1 MLSDT
6 AFTQLCDELR
16 HALGPDAVSTDPADR
31 DRHAS
36 DWTGLRL
43 AEPRA
48 VIRPRATEGV
58 AAALKLCTAA
68 GQPVVVQGG
77 RTGLAGGASARE
89 GEVALSLDRLVG
101 VEAIDQA
108 ASTMTVKAGTTL
120 AAVQAAAEEA
130 GLFYAVDIGA
140 RGSCTIGGMIATN
153 AGGIRVIRYGMT
165 RLQVLGLEA
174 VLADGTLLSDMSGML
189 KNNTGFDLK
198 QLFIGAEG
206 ALGVVTRAV
215 LRLQPQPTAR
225 ATAWLVLA
233 DEDALIAALAAA
245 RTRLGSSLAAFEVMW
260 PDYLSAV
267 TARAPHYRCP
277 LSAPTTPAVLMDVF
291 GDDPTANEAALR
303 GRLEI
308 FLSDALEQ
316 GWLTDAVIAESLD
329 QARRLWAIRDEAP
342 AEWGAMFRS
351 SKSFD
356 VSIPISRMT
365 EAVRVLRNGLAEQ
378 VPEAIG
384 LFYGHLG
391 DANLHLVVG
400 FDTTVDKAAYEAVE
414 NLLYGT
420 VRAFSGSV
428 SAEHGIGVLKR
439 QWLGFTRSEAEI
451 ATMRRLK
458 AALDPSSILNP
469 GRVIEAGPTLAG
481 A

>member
-1 MLSDT
+1 MLSDS

-16 HALGPDAVSTDPADR
+16 HALGPDAVSTDPADCG
-31 DRHAS
+31 RHAG
-36 DWTGLRL
+36 DWSGLRL

-48 VIRPRATEGV
+48 VVRPRATEGV
-58 AAALKLCTAA
+58 AAAVRLCAAA
-68 GQPVVVQGG
+68 GQPLVVQGG
-77 RTGLAGGASARE
+77 RTGLAGGAAAQE
-89 GEVALSLDRLVG
+89 GEVALSLERLVG
-101 VEAIDQA
+101 VEAIDPA
-108 ASTMTVKAGTTL
+108 AATITVKAGTTL
-120 AAVQAAAEEA
+120 AAVQAAAEDA

-165 RLQVLGLEA
+165 RRQVLGLEA
-174 VLADGTLLSDMSGML
+174 VLADGTILSDMSGML

-233 DEDALIAALAAA
+233 DEDALVPALSAA
-245 RTRLGSSLAAFEVMW
+245 RARLGSSLAAFEAMW

-267 TARAPHYRCP
+267 TARAPHYRSP
-277 LSAPTTPAVLMDVF
+277 FSTVTTPAVLIDVF
-291 GDDPTANEAALR
+291 GDDPTTRDAALR
-303 GRLEI
+303 ERLES
-308 FLSDALEQ
+308 FLTDALEQ

-342 AEWGAMFRS
+342 AEYATLFRS
-351 SKSFD
+351 SKGFD

-365 EAVRVLRNGLAEQ
+365 EAVRVLRTGLAER
-378 VPEAIG
+378 VPDAAG

-400 FDTTVDKAAYEAVE
+400 FDTPVDEAIYESVE
-414 NLLYGT
+414 DLLYET
-420 VRAFSGSV
+420 VRTFSGSV
-428 SAEHGIGVLKR
+428 SAEHGIGLLKR
-439 QWLGFTRSEAEI
+439 RWLGFTRSESEI

-458 AALDPSSILNP
+458 DALDPSGILNP
-469 GRVIEAGPTLAG
+469 GRVVEIGPSLAG